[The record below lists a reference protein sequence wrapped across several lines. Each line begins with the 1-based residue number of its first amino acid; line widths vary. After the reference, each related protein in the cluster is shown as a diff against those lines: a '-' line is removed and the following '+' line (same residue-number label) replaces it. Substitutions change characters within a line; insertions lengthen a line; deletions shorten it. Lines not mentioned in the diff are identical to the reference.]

1 MLVCVGRHC
10 SARAMIEDD
19 NSASVDDLDERCV
32 LVASSSPM
40 SDVDAPHGDDDDDDD
55 DDDALLQFDVGG
67 DRCSFSIDK
76 LGE

>member
-10 SARAMIEDD
+10 SARAMVEDD

-32 LVASSSPM
+32 LVASM
-40 SDVDAPHGDDDDDDD
+40 LSDVDDASSSSSFDD
-55 DDDALLQFDVGG
+55 GG
-67 DRCSFSIDK
+67 DRCSSSIDK

>member
-40 SDVDAPHGDDDDDDD
+40 SDVDAPHDDDDDD